1 MSRDPGGSSQV
12 HSDEEDSFNGRIWNT
27 GTAFEV
33 SHFLTG
39 PERGHSL
46 TEDPKESQRELLVD
60 SDFFNDFPDD
70 FDESDMS

>member
-12 HSDEEDSFNGRIWNT
+12 HSDEEDSFNGRIWNS
-27 GTAFEV
+27 GSGFDV
-33 SHFLTG
+33 GHFLTQ
-39 PERGHSL
+39 PERSRSL
-46 TEDPKESQRELLVD
+46 TDDQKESQRELLVD